1 MRTRR
6 ERLQEATREEIKA
19 VARKQ
24 MAERGAAALSLRA
37 IAGEMG
43 LTAPPS
49 TVTLGAVTVS
59 DHGANRR
66 CLRRARGH
74 PGGGARRAVSGGLR
88 RAVRGDAVHLPGLGV
103 GASADFTLVYGT
115 PSQLTTPPRRSPRR
129 PPGAAWP
136 RC

>member
-43 LTAPPS
+43 LTAPALYRYFGS
-49 TVTLGAVTVS
+49 RDDLITALIIDAFDALGATL
-59 DHGANRR
+59 AAM
-66 CLRRARGH
+66 RA
-74 PGGGARRAVSGGLR
+74 A
-88 RAVRGDAVHLPGLGV
+88 
-103 GASADFTLVYGT
+103 
-115 PSQLTTPPRRSPRR
+115 QPPHDYA
-129 PPGAAWP
+129 GQFVAMLAAYRTWA
-136 RC
+136 